1 MKKLFTIF
9 ATLIL
14 ALCLSLNALA
24 VDEAIDLNNTGS
36 ITVTFRCS
44 HGFSGNGTA
53 TLYRVA
59 DTVWSDG
66 AYTFSHTDI
75 FDGCGL
81 PLDNVSDKT
90 NAGKFASY
98 VTINGIKG
106 QDIEIEDGVAVFE
119 NLPVGLYLILHEDN
133 SEEFTDALPF
143 FVTLPVSSGNAW
155 NYNVDAAPK
164 IEVKHND
171 ISKPPSIPQTGQLK
185 WPIPALAVS
194 GVLVFAL
201 GWALYFR
208 RNKEQ

>member
-9 ATLIL
+9 FVLLLTL
-14 ALCLSLNALA
+14 CFTLNAFA
-24 VDEAIDLNNTGS
+24 VDEALDLNKKGT

-59 DTVWSDG
+59 DTVWQDG
-66 AYTFSHTDI
+66 QYTFAYTDAFN
-75 FDGCGL
+75 GCGFT
-81 PLDNVSDKT
+81 LDNVDDK

-98 VTINGIKG
+98 ATINGIKG

-133 SEEFTDALPF
+133 SDEFTDALPF
-143 FVTLPVSSGNAW
+143 FVTLPVSSDNAW
-155 NYNVDAAPK
+155 SYNVDAAPK
-164 IEVKHND
+164 IEVKHIE

-185 WPIPALAVS
+185 WPIPALAVA